1 MSMAMSEIIRQLEE
15 LANHCDS
22 MVDKDDPESIW
33 RKDVKALNEAVH
45 KLEGECTGED
55 AAEIIRKMLDKEGM
69 NQRELAEKMGITRQN
84 VSQMLNRNKVS
95 MRFDGFCKMVKTL
108 GYEIIIRKK

>member
-1 MSMAMSEIIRQLEE
+1 MSMAMSEIIAQLEN
-15 LANHCDS
+15 LAGHCDS
-22 MVDKDDPESIW
+22 MIDKKDPESVW
-33 RKDVKALNEAVH
+33 RTDVEALNEAVH

-55 AAEIIRKMLDKEGM
+55 AAEIVRKILEKEGI

-95 MRFDGFCKMVKTL
+95 MRFDGFSKMIQAL
-108 GYEIIIRKK
+108 GYEIIVRKK